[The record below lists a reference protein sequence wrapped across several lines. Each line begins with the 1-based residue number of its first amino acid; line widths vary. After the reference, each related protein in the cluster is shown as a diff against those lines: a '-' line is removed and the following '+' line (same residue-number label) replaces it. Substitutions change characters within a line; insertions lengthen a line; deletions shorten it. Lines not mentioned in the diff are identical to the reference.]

1 MTKTPVSAS
10 MIDAVLAQ
18 TELLNLVRECAPSIA
33 KEVLGKDA
41 LASKHFRN
49 TIRYRSVLLTF
60 EVENTDKRKG
70 KFPYGWHIYY
80 NNPAILV
87 FAKKIDENWVKHEKL
102 DLEKGFYFQLDD
114 DEKRKMV
121 SDFVRKSI
129 LAIKQSILAS
139 EHNVHRQAQASPTH
153 KRF

>member
-10 MIDAVLAQ
+10 MINAVLAQ
-18 TELLNLVRECAPSIA
+18 TELLNLIRECVPTIS

-41 LASKHFRN
+41 VAPKHFRN

-60 EVENTDKRKG
+60 EVEKVDKRKG

-80 NNPAILV
+80 NNPTILV
-87 FAKKIDENWVKHEKL
+87 FAKKVDRTWVKREPL

-114 DEKRKMV
+114 KEKRKMI
-121 SDFVRKSI
+121 SDFVRKS
-129 LAIKQSILAS
+129 LQTIK
-139 EHNVHRQAQASPTH
+139 
-153 KRF
+153 

>member
-18 TELLNLVRECAPSIA
+18 TELLNLVRECVPSIS

-41 LASKHFRN
+41 VAPKHFRN

-60 EVENTDKRKG
+60 EVEKADKRKG

-80 NNPAILV
+80 NNPTILV
-87 FAKKIDENWVKHEKL
+87 FAKKVDGTWIKREAL

-114 DEKRKMV
+114 DEKRKMA
-121 SDFVRKSI
+121 SDFVRKS
-129 LAIKQSILAS
+129 LQAIK
-139 EHNVHRQAQASPTH
+139 
-153 KRF
+153 

>member
-18 TELLNLVRECAPSIA
+18 TELLNLVREFAPSVSM
-33 KEVLGKDA
+33 EVLGKNA
-41 LASKHFRN
+41 VAPKHFRN

-60 EVENTDKRKG
+60 EVEKVDKRKG

-80 NNPAILV
+80 NKPTILV
-87 FAKKIDENWVKHEKL
+87 FAKKVYGTWVKCEAL
-102 DLEKGFYFQLDD
+102 DLEKDFYFQLDD

-121 SDFVRKSI
+121 SDFVRRS
-129 LAIKQSILAS
+129 LRAIK
-139 EHNVHRQAQASPTH
+139 
-153 KRF
+153 